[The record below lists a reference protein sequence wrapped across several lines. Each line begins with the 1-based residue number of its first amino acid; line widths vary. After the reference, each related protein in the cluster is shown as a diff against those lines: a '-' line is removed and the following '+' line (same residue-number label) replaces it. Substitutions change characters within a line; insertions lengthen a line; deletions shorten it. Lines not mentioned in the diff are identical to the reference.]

1 MSADIERMTG
11 IPASEFQSGETS
23 WKSLIHPEDLPAL
36 EATFRDAVR
45 NQEKMLRVEYR
56 ILHRDGHEV
65 WIADR
70 RQLVYDSAGRF
81 SCVDGLVLDI
91 TRRRKSEGQLRLTQF
106 AVDHSGDTAY
116 WIDPGGRF
124 LYVNDMACRTLGY
137 SRDELLSM
145 TIHDINPDFSA
156 ALWPAHWERLRKERH
171 LTLETEHR
179 AKDGTLIPV
188 EVTANH
194 IEFDGRE
201 YNCVSA
207 RDISL
212 RLRAQAESRELQAQ
226 LIQSQKMEAIG
237 LLAGGVAHDFNNL
250 LTGIMGYAN
259 LLSEGRDRDPD
270 TLKAAGVIQGAAER
284 ASRLTAQLL
293 GFARKGKNR
302 AVPVDL
308 HKLIDG
314 VLALLDRTLDKK
326 ITIVS
331 RFFAEPLSTVGD
343 PSQLEQV
350 LMNLAMNACDAMPGG
365 GELRFVTEPFEFDE
379 AWCRAHRGARPGR
392 YAALYVGDSGVGIPQ
407 ELIGRIFDPF
417 FTTKEQGK
425 GTGLGLAMVFG
436 IVKNHGGYIDV
447 ESHPGCGA
455 VFKVY
460 LPLTDEVEAPAEL
473 RPPSLRVMG
482 AARGRILLV
491 DDQEEVREVCG
502 AMLATLGYEVVTA
515 SDGLEGV
522 EAYARLA
529 EGIDLVIVDMVMPNL
544 SGRDCFRRIRD
555 IRPDVRAIL
564 STGYSLEG
572 AVEETM
578 REGIC
583 GFIQKPY
590 RLEQLARAIEEAL
603 AVPLDKMRCNGDNS
617 AS

>member
-1 MSADIERMTG
+1 
-11 IPASEFQSGETS
+11 
-23 WKSLIHPEDLPAL
+23 
-36 EATFRDAVR
+36 
-45 NQEKMLRVEYR
+45 
-56 ILHRDGHEV
+56 
-65 WIADR
+65 
-70 RQLVYDSAGRF
+70 
-81 SCVDGLVLDI
+81 
-91 TRRRKSEGQLRLTQF
+91 
-106 AVDHSGDTAY
+106 
-116 WIDPGGRF
+116 
-124 LYVNDMACRTLGY
+124 
-137 SRDELLSM
+137 
-145 TIHDINPDFSA
+145 
-156 ALWPAHWERLRKERH
+156 
-171 LTLETEHR
+171 
-179 AKDGTLIPV
+179 
-188 EVTANH
+188 
-194 IEFDGRE
+194 
-201 YNCVSA
+201 
-207 RDISL
+207 
-212 RLRAQAESRELQAQ
+212 
-226 LIQSQKMEAIG
+226 
-237 LLAGGVAHDFNNL
+237 
-250 LTGIMGYAN
+250 
-259 LLSEGRDRDPD
+259 
-270 TLKAAGVIQGAAER
+270 
-284 ASRLTAQLL
+284 
-293 GFARKGKNR
+293 
-302 AVPVDL
+302 
-308 HKLIDG
+308 
-314 VLALLDRTLDKK
+314 
-326 ITIVS
+326 
-331 RFFAEPLSTVGD
+331 
-343 PSQLEQV
+343 
-350 LMNLAMNACDAMPGG
+350 
-365 GELRFVTEPFEFDE
+365 
-379 AWCRAHRGARPGR
+379 
-392 YAALYVGDSGVGIPQ
+392 
-407 ELIGRIFDPF
+407 
-417 FTTKEQGK
+417 
-425 GTGLGLAMVFG
+425 MVFG